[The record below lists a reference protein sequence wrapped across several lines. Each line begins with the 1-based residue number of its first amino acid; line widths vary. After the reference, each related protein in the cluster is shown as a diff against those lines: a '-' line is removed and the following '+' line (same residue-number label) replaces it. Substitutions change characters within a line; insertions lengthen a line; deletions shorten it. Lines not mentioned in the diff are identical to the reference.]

1 MAQRKGAWRKGTLT
15 AALATML
22 AMTGTTVGMAAEA
35 PSEPELQA
43 ASAVAVEQN
52 RSGSIQLEKLDRGLV
67 AAVTPEGVFLSWR
80 LLAQE
85 VNGYG
90 PTGLTGANF
99 NVYRDGKKDRDGDR
113 QHQLCG

>member
-67 AAVTPEGVFLSWR
+67 AAVTPEGVF
-80 LLAQE
+80 
-85 VNGYG
+85 
-90 PTGLTGANF
+90 
-99 NVYRDGKKDRDGDR
+99 
-113 QHQLCG
+113 